1 MVLNKIPHVIP
12 LKYRIENMQAD
23 ILREKEKLDY
33 ANVRIKVRRTRM
45 IEDGIDQINS
55 LPSLKPII
63 RVKMVNEFG
72 LSEAGIDQDGVFKEF
87 LLDVIKKLL
96 NPEFNLFQVTDSEQ
110 QLYPSASSF
119 YLEDHLRMFEFV
131 GKLIGKAVYEGH
143 VIDVQFAPFFLRQ
156 IISCQQRSYNYSFLD
171 DLASLDRELYKNLKY
186 IKQAS
191 DVSELEL
198 TFTHSEMQFG
208 KLVDSELV
216 PNGADIKVTDRNKI
230 R

>member
-156 IISCQQRSYNYSFLD
+156 IIGCQQRSYNYSFLD
-171 DLASLDRELYKNLKY
+171 DLASLDKELYKNLKY

-191 DVSELEL
+191 DVSELGL

-216 PNGADIKVTDRNKI
+216 PNGADIKVTDQNKI

>member
-156 IISCQQRSYNYSFLD
+156 IIGCQQRSYNYSFLD